1 MSLKII
7 HEKCDKTLSNN
18 KSLPINSYLITY
30 IVEDKTYYDI
40 VQSNSK
46 VSVFDSYY
54 DQYGKGSLQSIE
66 WTDGR
71 VNPKFYGVTKPERK
85 SKK

>member
-18 KSLPINSYLITY
+18 KSLPLNSYLVTY

-40 VQSNSK
+40 ANT
-46 VSVFDSYY
+46 
-54 DQYGKGSLQSIE
+54 LI
-66 WTDGR
+66 
-71 VNPKFYGVTKPERK
+71 NN
-85 SKK
+85 